1 MKPLKETLNLPATK
15 FSMKANLAQK
25 EPNLLDYWKDIDL
38 YNLIQKKNEGKPPFN
53 LHDGPPYANGPIHL
67 GHTVN
72 LSLIHI

>member
-38 YNLIQKKNEGKPPFN
+38 YNLIQKKK
-53 LHDGPPYANGPIHL
+53 
-67 GHTVN
+67 
-72 LSLIHI
+72 